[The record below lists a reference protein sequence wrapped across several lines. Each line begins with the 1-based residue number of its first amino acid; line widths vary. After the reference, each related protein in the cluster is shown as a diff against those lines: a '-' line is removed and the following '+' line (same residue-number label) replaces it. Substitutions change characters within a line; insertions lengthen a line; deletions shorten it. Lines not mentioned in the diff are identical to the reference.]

1 MSKLLL
7 CLPSDAHSANTSY
20 GYALT
25 HDGSAL
31 SAKGSAALTL
41 LPSLERGSEVVAV
54 LPACRLSWHSVEL
67 PKGVGSGSPR
77 LRAVLENLLEDQ
89 LLDEPSR
96 LHLALLSGPSGFW
109 VAACDRA
116 WLSSHLQ
123 ALESAGRSAY
133 RLVAEFAPETRD
145 QQIYITGELD
155 NAELIL
161 TGRDVQGVL
170 RLPLSATALLLLPP
184 TNGEPGSLDY
194 AQAAPVL
201 AEPAVA
207 ALAEQLLERKV
218 GLLTRELLWL
228 DAARSDW
235 DLAQFEFANS
245 GRTRNLRRLSL
256 LGVDLLR
263 SPGWRPARWGFVLL
277 LLGNVIGLNAWAW
290 KEQSAQGLQRDAI
303 NSALTQTFPQVQL
316 VIDAPLQM
324 EREVNRLRLATGAVS
339 GRDLEPMLAALA
351 TVLPS
356 NKSATSIDFSSGQ
369 ASIKGLQLS
378 AQEGTDLALRLRS
391 QSYAASLDGET
402 LKVSQNTSTSTR
414 PEVKP

>member
-7 CLPSDAHSANTSY
+7 CLPSAAHSANTSY
-20 GYALT
+20 GFALT

-31 SAKGSAALTL
+31 SAKGSAVLSL
-41 LPSLERGSEVVAV
+41 LPSPERGAEVVAI
-54 LPACRLSWHSVEL
+54 LPACRLSWHVVEL
-67 PKGVGSGSPR
+67 PKGVGPGSPR

-96 LHLALLSGPSGFW
+96 LHLALLSGPAGFW

-123 ALESAGRSAY
+123 ALDSSGRGAY
-133 RLVAEFAPETRD
+133 RLVAEFAPETREP
-145 QQIYITGELD
+145 QIYITGELD
-155 NAELIL
+155 NPELIL

-170 RLPLSATALLLLPP
+170 RLPLSAAALLLLPP
-184 TNGEPGSLDY
+184 SAGEPGSLDY
-194 AQAAPVL
+194 AEAAPVL
-201 AEPAVA
+201 AEPALA

-228 DAARSDW
+228 DAARSGW

-245 GRTRNLRRLSL
+245 GRSRKLKRLAL
-256 LGVDLLR
+256 LGADLLR
-263 SPGWRPARWGFVLL
+263 SPGWRPARWGFALL
-277 LLGNVIGLNAWAW
+277 LLGNLIGLNALAW
-290 KEQSAQGLQRDAI
+290 KEQSAQALQRAAIDA
-303 NSALTQTFPQVQL
+303 ALVQTFPQVQL
-316 VIDAPLQM
+316 VINAPLQM

-339 GRDLEPMLAALA
+339 GRDLEPLLAALA
-351 TVLPS
+351 VALPS
-356 NKSATSIDFSSGQ
+356 NKSATGIEFSSGQ

-378 AQEGTDLALRLRS
+378 AQETSDLALRLRS
-391 QSYAASLDGET
+391 QAYTSSLDGET
-402 LKVSQNTSTSTR
+402 LKVSQTTNTAVR